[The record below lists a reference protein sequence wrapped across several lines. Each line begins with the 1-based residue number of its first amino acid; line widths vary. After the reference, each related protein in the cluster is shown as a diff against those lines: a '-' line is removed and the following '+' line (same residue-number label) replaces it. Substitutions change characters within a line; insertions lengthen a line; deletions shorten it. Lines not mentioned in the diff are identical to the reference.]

1 MIYPNAAFTSG
12 SSCGLLRV
20 ETADMSFRNFT
31 LDNQVYLTNSLNNY
45 GPWAGR
51 LNTLVTTSQRLI
63 FDNVIVKGGQDT
75 LYANGG
81 IAYYRGCEVWGSTDF
96 IYGQALA
103 VFDQCNIVEIRD
115 SGGPITAPSTPS
127 AAPYGLVFLNC
138 SFPRALVANGYPY
151 NVGSASTTFMRPWG
165 QDGLTAIINC
175 ALGSQIST
183 KGWGEWSGRETTCR
197 AREYGT
203 TLIGGGSVTPAQR
216 QAAGA
221 YWLNS
226 IDPDYVSNP
235 SLAPTDVLLFGSP
248 GTNNRV
254 AVTINPA
261 DYALPAIFGHGY
273 YNLNGWLPA
282 LPPIITTQPT
292 SQSVLVGANASMTV
306 VASGI
311 PDPVYQW
318 RKYGTNLPAQTNA
331 TLSFASAQLSDGGAY
346 SVMVSNLVGS
356 IISSNALLTVN
367 SVVNTT
373 PTNLDMI
380 VSGDSL
386 QFGWPEDH
394 VGWRLEYQIAPLGTG
409 LSTNWMAVTNS
420 DMTNRITIPVH
431 SSNTS
436 MFFRLTY
443 P

>member
-1 MIYPNAAFTSG
+1 
-12 SSCGLLRV
+12 
-20 ETADMSFRNFT
+20 
-31 LDNQVYLTNSLNNY
+31 
-45 GPWAGR
+45 
-51 LNTLVTTSQRLI
+51 
-63 FDNVIVKGGQDT
+63 
-75 LYANGG
+75 
-81 IAYYRGCEVWGSTDF
+81 
-96 IYGQALA
+96 
-103 VFDQCNIVEIRD
+103 
-115 SGGPITAPSTPS
+115 
-127 AAPYGLVFLNC
+127 
-138 SFPRALVANGYPY
+138 
-151 NVGSASTTFMRPWG
+151 
-165 QDGLTAIINC
+165 
-175 ALGSQIST
+175 
-183 KGWGEWSGRETTCR
+183 
-197 AREYGT
+197 
-203 TLIGGGSVTPAQR
+203 
-216 QAAGA
+216 
-221 YWLNS
+221 
-226 IDPDYVSNP
+226 
-235 SLAPTDVLLFGSP
+235 
-248 GTNNRV
+248 
-254 AVTINPA
+254 
-261 DYALPAIFGHGY
+261 
-273 YNLNGWLPA
+273 
-282 LPPIITTQPT
+282 
-292 SQSVLVGANASMTV
+292 MTV

>member
-1 MIYPNAAFTSG
+1 
-12 SSCGLLRV
+12 
-20 ETADMSFRNFT
+20 
-31 LDNQVYLTNSLNNY
+31 
-45 GPWAGR
+45 
-51 LNTLVTTSQRLI
+51 
-63 FDNVIVKGGQDT
+63 
-75 LYANGG
+75 
-81 IAYYRGCEVWGSTDF
+81 
-96 IYGQALA
+96 
-103 VFDQCNIVEIRD
+103 
-115 SGGPITAPSTPS
+115 
-127 AAPYGLVFLNC
+127 VFLNC